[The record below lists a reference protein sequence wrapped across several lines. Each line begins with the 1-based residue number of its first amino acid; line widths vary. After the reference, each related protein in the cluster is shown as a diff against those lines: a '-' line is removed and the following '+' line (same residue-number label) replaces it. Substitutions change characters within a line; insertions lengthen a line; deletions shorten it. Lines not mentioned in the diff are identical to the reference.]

1 MEVLRQAESRIEQ
14 SFGDQRLSFIPLEK
28 YSTIKRAVVQENM
41 KSDNEDRE
49 GLVPGT
55 SNMSP
60 EEKMADTRSSSDDFT
75 GDMSPCPEDWEN
87 ADIKPSQEASRKK
100 LCGYLHKCSS
110 KAPIKTWKSRWFC
123 YDENKCYLLYYRTAQ
138 DITPLGSI
146 EISIATFDLKVGA
159 DEGIF
164 EIRTPIKDF
173 ILKAVN
179 KQAMMY
185 WLQQLQLKRWEFC
198 NKQAKGFVE
207 AMPSFPSINEA
218 QQSNSEAEQ
227 DFLPLVTTPT
237 DIVGIKAA
245 SLPAPPTSIALQNI
259 SLKHPWIEIQNTV
272 HNLCGSRQNRKDSS
286 GFEENFEI
294 VADEDHLKGESE
306 DTGWSA
312 EELVKLLH
320 KALEAAQK
328 EKRESCRYL
337 VTATEKDRL
346 ELVRHKVKQIAE
358 LSKQVQV
365 LEMEKKDLEQEA
377 ALKEEHI
384 KELREHVQLLMD
396 KNEAKQQVI
405 LKLTD
410 QLTREMSDSVTEA
423 DSIMAETLLY
433 WFRNFMPPI
442 PMTDQK
448 LKNLGIKGEG
458 YFTCLFMSF
467 SQDDLEA
474 YKTQNQF
481 LNSEV
486 HQVSKIWSTVAQ
498 REKNLLM
505 KCAQLQ
511 AHNCQIESKYL
522 MFLRTLQGLP
532 DLAQEH
538 MALVTGLIEEALQW
552 DMKEDTL
559 IPVQL
564 SPVNQYDDYGF
575 MTIPEYEAADRK
587 LLAKIQALEIKYTNL
602 NKEITDKPLSER
614 WNNFGELTPSSEL
627 KSLLRC
633 GVPIVHRQRVWRWI
647 ISHQLKQTR
656 SAGHYHNLLKK
667 CENAEHPASQQ
678 IELDL
683 HRTLPNN
690 KHFMS
695 PASQFIPKL
704 RRVLLAFSWQNPTIG
719 YCQGLNRLAAIALL
733 VLEEEEEAFW
743 CLVHI
748 TNNLMPQDYY
758 SNTLIGSQV
767 DQRVFK
773 DILAEKLP
781 RLTAHLNQLQ
791 IDLSLVTFNW
801 FLVVFVDS
809 LVSDILL
816 RVWDAFLYEGAKVIF
831 RYALA
836 IFKYNE
842 EAILK
847 IRDNLEFYQY
857 LRFFTKTICDGR
869 KLMSIAF
876 SDMNPF
882 PMKLLQN
889 RRGVHRLK
897 VEAELR
903 ELEQLKAEYM
913 KEQAEHAASPLDGAA
928 SEEEEEI

>member
-1 MEVLRQAESRIEQ
+1 
-14 SFGDQRLSFIPLEK
+14 
-28 YSTIKRAVVQENM
+28 
-41 KSDNEDRE
+41 
-49 GLVPGT
+49 
-55 SNMSP
+55 
-60 EEKMADTRSSSDDFT
+60 
-75 GDMSPCPEDWEN
+75 
-87 ADIKPSQEASRKK
+87 
-100 LCGYLHKCSS
+100 
-110 KAPIKTWKSRWFC
+110 
-123 YDENKCYLLYYRTAQ
+123 
-138 DITPLGSI
+138 
-146 EISIATFDLKVGA
+146 
-159 DEGIF
+159 
-164 EIRTPIKDF
+164 
-173 ILKAVN
+173 
-179 KQAMMY
+179 
-185 WLQQLQLKRWEFC
+185 
-198 NKQAKGFVE
+198 
-207 AMPSFPSINEA
+207 
-218 QQSNSEAEQ
+218 
-227 DFLPLVTTPT
+227 
-237 DIVGIKAA
+237 
-245 SLPAPPTSIALQNI
+245 
-259 SLKHPWIEIQNTV
+259 
-272 HNLCGSRQNRKDSS
+272 
-286 GFEENFEI
+286 
-294 VADEDHLKGESE
+294 
-306 DTGWSA
+306 
-312 EELVKLLH
+312 ELVRLLH
-320 KALEAAQK
+320 KALEAAQQ

-346 ELVRHKVKQIAE
+346 ELVRHKVRQIAE
-358 LSKQVQV
+358 LNKQVQV
-365 LEMEKKDLEQEA
+365 LEMEKRDLEQEA

-384 KELREHVQLLMD
+384 KELREHMQLLMD

-405 LKLTD
+405 LKLTE
-410 QLTREMSDSVTEA
+410 QLTREMPDSITEA
-423 DSIMAETLLY
+423 DSILTKTLY
-433 WFRNFMPPI
+433 KQQEEI
-442 PMTDQK
+442 EH
-448 LKNLGIKGEG
+448 LK
-458 YFTCLFMSF
+458 
-467 SQDDLEA
+467 DDLEA

-486 HQVSKIWSTVAQ
+486 LQVSKIWSTVAQ

-522 MFLRTLQGLP
+522 MSLRTLQGLP
-532 DLAQEH
+532 DLAKEH

-552 DMKEDTL
+552 DMKEETL
-559 IPVQL
+559 IPIQL

-575 MTIPEYEAADRK
+575 MTVPEHEAADWK
-587 LLAKIQALEIKYTNL
+587 LLAKIQALEIKCTNL
-602 NKEITDKPLSER
+602 NKETMEKPFSER
-614 WNNFGELTPSSEL
+614 WNNLGELTPSSEL

-633 GVPIVHRQRVWRWI
+633 GVPAVHRQRVWRWI
-647 ISHQLKQTR
+647 ISYRLKQTR

-690 KHFMS
+690 RHFMS
-695 PASQFIPKL
+695 PTSQLIPKL

-733 VLEEEEEAFW
+733 ILEEEEEAFW

-748 TNNLMPQDYY
+748 TNNLMPHDYY

-773 DILAEKLP
+773 DILSEKLP
-781 RLTAHLNQLQ
+781 RLTAHLDQLQ

-801 FLVVFVDS
+801 FMVVFVDN
-809 LVSDILL
+809 LISDLL
-816 RVWDAFLYEGAKVIF
+816 LQVWDAFLYEGAKVIF

-847 IRDNLEFYQY
+847 IWDNLEFYQY

-903 ELEQLKAEYM
+903 ELEQLKAQYV
-913 KEQAEHAASPLDGAA
+913 KEQAEQAASQPDGPT